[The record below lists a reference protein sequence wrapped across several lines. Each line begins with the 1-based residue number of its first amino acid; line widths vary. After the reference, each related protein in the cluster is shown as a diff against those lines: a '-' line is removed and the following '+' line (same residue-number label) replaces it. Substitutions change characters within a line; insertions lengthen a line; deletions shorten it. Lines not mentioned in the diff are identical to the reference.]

1 LVSTLLPS
9 ATMTRGAL
17 VMMVLAAC
25 ADHGTGTSNDPVL
38 SGDACAIYT
47 ETVACNADAACT
59 WFGTGCACP
68 PNDPACVC
76 SPGAC
81 GSKNSGSGSG
91 SGSTSAGCACSNGG
105 VCYEQIG
112 GTATM
117 NMSPMIECTTPTP
130 GSGDAC
136 MRITGQGTCT
146 DSTTVSGLCICDNGE
161 R

>member
-1 LVSTLLPS
+1 
-9 ATMTRGAL
+9 MTRGAL
-17 VMMVLAAC
+17 MMLVLAAC
-25 ADHGTGTSNDPVL
+25 ADQGTGTSHDPVL
-38 SGDACAIYT
+38 SGDACAVYT
-47 ETVACNADAACT
+47 ETAACNADNACT

-68 PNDPACVC
+68 PNDPSCVC

-81 GSKNSGSGSG
+81 GSKNPGSGSG
-91 SGSTSAGCACSNGG
+91 SGSSSAGCACSDGG

-136 MRITGQGTCT
+136 ARITGQGTCT
-146 DSTTVSGLCICDNGE
+146 DSTTVSGLCICDNGI